1 MSRERLLL
9 LSLVLL
15 CWALLDHY
23 GNISTIGLD
32 LMILVIALLG
42 TTRWVPLAS
51 SSRAT
56 WLVAIMACAFG
67 NLTYIGFTAAATPG
81 IVAPLA
87 LLVTGL
93 LVAALVARR
102 GLLQWG
108 ALGGAAAATLALLV
122 PIWHWGSLPSD
133 VFDSLQVAAR
143 ALVHGHNPY
152 APTTWVAM
160 PSTPGHFSLAYIHFQ
175 YGPAAALLAVP
186 GYLLG
191 DARLGS
197 VAAMAGLFCALS
209 RLARQHS
216 PARLQRV
223 AALCLALPLT
233 VGMIQSAWTDVYSA
247 AFFAA
252 WLVLRRGHRRWAI
265 LALALCL
272 CVKPTILVGLIPFLV
287 WSSRARRELLLAVP
301 AALVVIVPFALATGV
316 GQFLYDVIGVQ
327 AAFGNRYD
335 GLDLLSYLWS
345 QLGVQ
350 SLPLWLGLLAT
361 GIAAVTA
368 LARRPRDLA
377 DLC

>member
-1 MSRERLLL
+1 M
-9 LSLVLL
+9 
-15 CWALLDHY
+15 
-23 GNISTIGLD
+23 
-32 LMILVIALLG
+32 
-42 TTRWVPLAS
+42 
-51 SSRAT
+51 
-56 WLVAIMACAFG
+56 
-67 NLTYIGFTAAATPG
+67 
-81 IVAPLA
+81 
-87 LLVTGL
+87 
-93 LVAALVARR
+93 
-102 GLLQWG
+102 
-108 ALGGAAAATLALLV
+108 
-122 PIWHWGSLPSD
+122 
-133 VFDSLQVAAR
+133 
-143 ALVHGHNPY
+143 
-152 APTTWVAM
+152 
-160 PSTPGHFSLAYIHFQ
+160 
-175 YGPAAALLAVP
+175 
-186 GYLLG
+186 
-191 DARLGS
+191 
-197 VAAMAGLFCALS
+197 
-209 RLARQHS
+209 
-216 PARLQRV
+216 
-223 AALCLALPLT
+223 ALPLT

-252 WLVLRRGHRRWAI
+252 WLVLRREHRRWAI

-377 DLC
+377 ETPKAGSVKAVDLMQHVRRIQMNFTESDQPVGVLLHEGFGTLEILGINEQERQAINGVKLHQ